1 MPLTRSQ
8 DRQQRRDYVMP
19 VEDANANEN
28 HEEHDSPH
36 DRRHAESSGNN
47 STFNLDDVSAL
58 MASLQRS
65 QAETFKNIMS
75 YVMEQRS
82 STPAAPPMPPVN
94 VDGTLARCKA
104 SFSGAPGES
113 VEAFIDAIESYTE
126 CVQVSDAN
134 IIRGLAMLLSA
145 DAATWWLGLKHHIST
160 WNEAKENLIYAYGTR
175 LPPHRVYLEIFASPQ
190 VEENTD
196 KFVAR
201 VRALMAKL
209 PRDDISEKVQLD
221 MVYGLLHNRIRTRLR
236 REEFTSFNSLLSH
249 ARNIEDS
256 LEETQPRPSTSA
268 LNARKSSSV
277 MELTIVRRHISRADN
292 ELSLLN
298 GTKRSVVQTT
308 NLAFVATLSLE
319 EFRLPS
325 LLTRLKRETIIVK
338 SPKGCVFYECIARCR
353 QRGYLSGGYCTIN
366 GCQCLG

>member
-1 MPLTRSQ
+1 
-8 DRQQRRDYVMP
+8 MP

-256 LEETQPRPSTSA
+256 LEETQPRPSTSGVRSTRA
-268 LNARKSSSV
+268 QPASSAGRHEPCVTRASAPARARYPNSAATVVPASATAGPVVARPAVATPTSAVPGSTEQSV
-277 MELTIVRRHISRADN
+277 TIKKQRPVCSYCKRFGHTKEQCRKLISR
-292 ELSLLN
+292 
-298 GTKRSVVQTT
+298 
-308 NLAFVATLSLE
+308 
-319 EFRLPS
+319 
-325 LLTRLKRETIIVK
+325 
-338 SPKGCVFYECIARCR
+338 GC
-353 QRGYLSGGYCTIN
+353 SD
-366 GCQCLG
+366 

>member
-1 MPLTRSQ
+1 MPLTRNQ
-8 DRQQRRDYVMP
+8 DRQQRREDDVIP
-19 VEDANANEN
+19 AADANANEN

-36 DRRHAESSGNN
+36 DRPHAESRSNN

-82 STPAAPPMPPVN
+82 STPAPPPMPPVN
-94 VDGTLARCKA
+94 VDGTLARCRA

-175 LPPHRVYLEIFASPQ
+175 LPPHRIYLEIFASPQ
-190 VEENTD
+190 DNENTD

-201 VRALMAKL
+201 IRALMAKL
-209 PRDDISEKVQLD
+209 PRDDITEKVQLD
-221 MVYGLLHNRIRTRLR
+221 MIYGLLHNRIRTRLR
-236 REEFTSFNSLLSH
+236 REEITSFNSLLNH

-256 LEETQPRPSTSA
+256 IEETQSRPVSSTSGVRSIRA
-268 LNARKSSSV
+268 Q
-277 MELTIVRRHISRADN
+277 LTW
-292 ELSLLN
+292 
-298 GTKRSVVQTT
+298 
-308 NLAFVATLSLE
+308 LAG
-319 EFRLPS
+319 R
-325 LLTRLKRETIIVK
+325 
-338 SPKGCVFYECIARCR
+338 
-353 QRGYLSGGYCTIN
+353 
-366 GCQCLG
+366 